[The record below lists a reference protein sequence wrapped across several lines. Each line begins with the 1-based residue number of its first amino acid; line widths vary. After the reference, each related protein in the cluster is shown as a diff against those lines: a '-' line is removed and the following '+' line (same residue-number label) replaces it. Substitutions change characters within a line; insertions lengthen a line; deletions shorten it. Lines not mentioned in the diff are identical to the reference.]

1 MLKAWLNESMIDLF
15 SRAFLFLVK
24 NTRKDKKAADTIG
37 NKKRYCYNRYVSILS
52 IGGKRMLRFFPQKNK
67 YIQEKSEFEFE
78 PNGEIPK
85 HIAVIMDGNGRW
97 AQNRRLP
104 RVAGHKEGME
114 TVKKVTKKASRL
126 GVKVLTLYAFS
137 TENWK
142 RPQDEVSFLMQ
153 LPVDFFDTFVPELIE
168 ENVKVNVM
176 GYQEFLPEHTQDA
189 VKRAIEQTKENTGMV
204 LNFALNYGSRAEIV
218 TAVQEIAEK
227 AAAKELEPEAIDEAV
242 IADHLMTR
250 FLPAEL
256 RDPELVI
263 RTSGEER
270 ISNFLLWQIAYS
282 ELYFTKAL
290 WPDFD
295 GNHLE
300 TAIASYQNR
309 DRRFGGVKKVNKEDQ
324 K

>member
-1 MLKAWLNESMIDLF
+1 M
-15 SRAFLFLVK
+15 V
-24 NTRKDKKAADTIG
+24 
-37 NKKRYCYNRYVSILS
+37 
-52 IGGKRMLRFFPQKNK
+52 LRFFPQKQK
-67 YIQEKSEFEFE
+67 YTPEATSLVFNHE
-78 PNGEIPK
+78 GAIPK
-85 HIAVIMDGNGRW
+85 HIAIIMDGNGRW

-104 RVAGHKEGME
+104 RIAGHKEGME
-114 TVKKVTKKASRL
+114 TVKKITKHANRL

-142 RPQDEVSFLMQ
+142 RPEEEVSFLMQ

-168 ENVKVNVM
+168 ENVQVQVM
-176 GYQEFLPEHTQDA
+176 GYEEYLPTHTQDA
-189 VKRAIEQTKENTGMV
+189 VKRAIEQTAQNDGLV

-218 TAVQEIAEK
+218 TGIKEIAQEVK
-227 AAAKELEPEAIDEAV
+227 AGTLAV
-242 IADHLMTR
+242 DSINDDVVGDHLMTG
-250 FLPAEL
+250 FLPKEL

-270 ISNFLLWQIAYS
+270 ISNFLLWQLAYS

-295 GNHLE
+295 GDHLE
-300 TAIASYQNR
+300 AAIASFQQRN
-309 DRRFGGVKKVNKEDQ
+309 RRFGGLNKEEN